1 MVRTGS
7 SGPARRAKVLE
18 RIAVS
23 DGIVLSTVPDSDS
36 VAASTMV
43 FASGDWPI
51 RLDFPTMSI
60 ATDIRSNND
69 VNGGP

>member
-1 MVRTGS
+1 
-7 SGPARRAKVLE
+7 
-18 RIAVS
+18 
-23 DGIVLSTVPDSDS
+23 
-36 VAASTMV
+36 MV

>member
-1 MVRTGS
+1 MLLVGVPKEIKDNEYR
-7 SGPARRAKVLE
+7 V
-18 RIAVS
+18 
-23 DGIVLSTVPDSDS
+23 GIVLSTVPDSDC

-43 FASGDWPI
+43 FASADWPV
-51 RLDFPTMSI
+51 RLGFPTMSI